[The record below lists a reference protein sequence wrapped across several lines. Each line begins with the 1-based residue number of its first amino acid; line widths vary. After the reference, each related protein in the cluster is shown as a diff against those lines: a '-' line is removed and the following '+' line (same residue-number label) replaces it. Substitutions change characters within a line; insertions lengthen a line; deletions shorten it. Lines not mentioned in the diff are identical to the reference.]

1 MNEDQSDPSAM
12 LAGGLDLAVQRFRGR
27 LRVEGLRLPVPWTR
41 SQLVA
46 LDRIVHGTAV
56 TTSDLAAAEH
66 MRPQSMAQI
75 VSALERDGLIE
86 RRPDTADAR
95 RSLIEPTG
103 KGRETVRTAS
113 ALRNTW
119 LADALDQE
127 LTDEER
133 ELVPKLIELLDR
145 LAGARTVRSRPAV
158 SWPPADR

>member
-1 MNEDQSDPSAM
+1 MNEDDTDPSAT
-12 LAGGLDLAVQRFRGR
+12 LAAGLDLAVQRFRGR

-46 LDRIVHGTAV
+46 LDRIVRGSAV
-56 TTSDLAAAEH
+56 TTSELAAAEH

-86 RRPDTADAR
+86 RRPDPADAR

-103 KGRETVRTAS
+103 KGRDAVRTAS

-127 LTDEER
+127 LSDEER
-133 ELVPKLIELLDR
+133 ELVPKLIEVLDR
-145 LAGARTVRSRPAV
+145 LASTRTARSRPAAP
-158 SWPPADR
+158 WPPADR

>member
-1 MNEDQSDPSAM
+1 MNEDRADPSAA
-12 LAGGLDLAVQRFRGR
+12 LAAGLDLAVQRFRGR

-46 LDRIVHGTAV
+46 LDRIVRGTAV
-56 TTSDLAAAEH
+56 TTSELAAAEH

-86 RRPDTADAR
+86 RRPDPADAR
-95 RSLIEPTG
+95 RSLIQPTDR
-103 KGRETVRTAS
+103 GREAVRTAS

-127 LTDEER
+127 LTAEER
-133 ELVPKLIELLDR
+133 DLVPKLIEILDR
-145 LAGARTVRSRPAV
+145 LSGARTVRSRPAT
-158 SWPPADR
+158 PEDR

>member
-1 MNEDQSDPSAM
+1 MKEDQEDPSAA
-12 LAGGLDLAVQRFRGR
+12 LAAGLDLAVQRFRGR
-27 LRVEGLRLPVPWTR
+27 LRVEGLRLPIPWTR

-46 LDRIVHGTAV
+46 LDRIVRGTAV
-56 TTSDLAAAEH
+56 TTSELAAAEH

-113 ALRNTW
+113 AMRNTW

-127 LTDEER
+127 LTDDER
-133 ELVPKLIELLDR
+133 DLVPKLIELLDR
-145 LAGARTVRSRPAV
+145 LSGTRAVRSRPAAT
-158 SWPPADR
+158 WPPADR